1 MSTAPARSSSW
12 HGSPWLLLA
21 AAVLSEVTASLSL
34 KAALDHPVLYL
45 VVAPGYGTSFP
56 LLSVV
61 LRRGMPLGVAYGV
74 WSACGV
80 ALTAVLSTAIFGEAM
95 TPLKG
100 VGIALV
106 IAGVLAVE
114 LGAQQADPAAPVG
127 RALPPEEVTSP

>member
-1 MSTAPARSSSW
+1 MSTAPTRTSSW
-12 HGSPWLLLA
+12 HASPWVLLA

-45 VVAPGYGTSFP
+45 VVAAGYGTSFT
-56 LLSVV
+56 LLSLV

-80 ALTAVLSTAIFGEAM
+80 ALTAVLSTGIFGEAM

-114 LGAQQADPAAPVG
+114 LGAQQADPEAPGG
-127 RALPPEEVTSP
+127 RALPPEEVAAP